1 MDASKKYYFT
11 TSNNGKS
18 LDIPIEIK
26 WDFYG
31 RDDSIEIWETD
42 AVNEVIGIPKD
53 FEILRFAHDSYG
65 QEEQTQLN
73 YQFYFEDG
81 NGSWDDSYLNAGF
94 TGNEVYYRSNAFKKS
109 FFKIDFYDTTDTV
122 TQTNY
127 FTVIIPSSIGETENV
142 SVSSQLSN
150 VDIKKPD
157 FILDYVGNK
166 EGFFLYWLR
175 YKDFLDIS
183 TFYMTVKFFD
193 AKNGVFVKMIN
204 VPQSSLSNP
213 TLFDGSIYFYYKVVL
228 NDTNKTYQ
236 IFDNNNTRIGVGSP
250 IKWYEYINP

>member
-1 MDASKKYYFT
+1 MDANKKYYFT
-11 TSNNGKS
+11 TSSNGKS
-18 LDIPIEIK
+18 IDIPVEIK

-53 FEILRFAHDSYG
+53 FEILRFAHDTYG
-65 QEEQTQLN
+65 QEGQTKLN

-94 TGNEVYYRSNAFKKS
+94 TSSEVYYRSKSFKKS
-109 FFKIDFYDTTDTV
+109 FFKIDFYDSKDTV

-127 FTVIIPSSIGETENV
+127 FTVIIPTSAGGTENV
-142 SVSSQLSN
+142 SISSQLSN
-150 VDIKKPD
+150 VNIKKPD
-157 FILDYVGNK
+157 FVLDYIADK

-193 AKNGVFVKMIN
+193 AKNGVFIKMIN
-204 VPQSSLSNP
+204 TPQTSLSNP
-213 TLFDGSIYFYYKVVL
+213 TLFDGSIYFYYTVKL
-228 NDTNKTYQ
+228 DDTTKTYK
-236 IFDNNNTRIGVGSP
+236 IFDSNDVRIGEGTP